1 MGTTKQMILNA
12 FSKSFKN
19 RFYNELV
26 IGKLAHSEFKDKINK
41 GDEVDITMPGTV
53 RLFDYDGGDL
63 PTAETAT
70 ISTCKVKIDRGR
82 AFHFELS
89 EMEEKMMEAS
99 FANPDKVVDLA
110 IDYTEDA
117 VKQFAAAVDSA
128 YANLYTRAG
137 HYLDD
142 NGKAITLT
150 PQIAKDIFAYMQAKF
165 QRGDGK
171 GHTNW
176 LDGSMVCVIP
186 PEYQFY
192 LGKLDD
198 LKYTESGKQEV
209 KKGYIGTLC
218 GWEILVS
225 NNIAQPQDGV
235 FYPLFGVKD
244 KTLAGG
250 ISSDLN
256 TVYYTP
262 EKNFNTCYKGY
273 GLFGVGAPRADML
286 GTVKISA
293 PLSVEVPKE
302 ETSKQEVSQGSN

>member
-1 MGTTKQMILNA
+1 MTAVKQMIVNA
-12 FSKSFKN
+12 FEKAFNKH
-19 RFYNELV
+19 FYNELV
-26 IGKLAHSEFKDKINK
+26 VGKLAHSEMKARINK
-41 GDEVDITMPGTV
+41 GDEVDVTMPGLVT
-53 RLFDYDGGDL
+53 LFDYDGGNL
-63 PTAETAT
+63 PNAETAT
-70 ISTCKVKIDRGR
+70 ISTCKVKIDRGK

-89 EMEEKMMEAS
+89 EMEEKMLEGSKAD
-99 FANPDKVVDLA
+99 PEGQVELA
-110 IDYTEDA
+110 KDYTNDA
-117 VKQFAAAVDSA
+117 IKQFAAAVDAA

-142 NGKAITLT
+142 SGSAITLT
-150 PQIAKDIFAYMQAKF
+150 PEIAKDIFAYMQAKF

-176 LDGSMVCVIP
+176 IDGSMVCVIP

-192 LGKLDD
+192 LGKLDE
-198 LKYTESGKQEV
+198 LKYTESGKNEI
-209 KKGYIGTLC
+209 KKGYIGNLC

-225 NNIAQPQDGV
+225 NNIAQPESGV
-235 FYPLFGVKD
+235 FYPLFGVKG

-256 TVYYTP
+256 TTSYVP

-273 GLFGVGAPRADML
+273 GLYGVGAPRADYL

-293 PLSVEVPKE
+293 PLKVVTT
-302 ETSKQEVSQGSN
+302 ETKTENS

>member
-1 MGTTKQMILNA
+1 MTSTKQMIANA
-12 FSKSFKN
+12 FSKAFNKY
-19 RFYNELV
+19 FYNELV
-26 IGKLAHSEFKDKINK
+26 VGKLAHSEMKQSINK
-41 GDEVDITMPGTV
+41 GDEVDITMPGMV

-70 ISTCKVKIDRGR
+70 LSTCKVKIDRGK

-89 EMEEKMMEAS
+89 EMEEKMLEAS
-99 FANPDKVVDLA
+99 KANPEGMVDLA
-110 IDYTEDA
+110 KDYTADA
-117 VKQFAAAVDSA
+117 IKQFAASVDAA

-142 NGKAITLT
+142 GGSAIALT
-150 PQIAKDIFAYMQAKF
+150 PQVAKDIFAYMQAKF

-171 GHTNW
+171 GHSNW
-176 LDGSMVCVIP
+176 VDGSMVCVIP

-192 LGKLDD
+192 LGKLDE
-198 LKYTESGKQEV
+198 LKYTESGKTEIA
-209 KKGYIGTLC
+209 KGYIGNLC

-225 NNIAQPQDGV
+225 NNIAQPEDGV

-256 TVYYTP
+256 TTFYTP

-273 GLFGVGAPRADML
+273 GLYGVGAPRADML

-293 PLSVEVPKE
+293 PLAV
-302 ETSKQEVSQGSN
+302 NA

>member
-1 MGTTKQMILNA
+1 MTSTKQMIVSA
-12 FSKSFKN
+12 FSTAFKKY
-19 RFYNELV
+19 FYNELV
-26 IGKLAHSEFKDKINK
+26 VGKLAHSELKDNINK
-41 GDEVDITMPGTV
+41 GDEVDITMPGMV

-70 ISTCKVKIDRGR
+70 ISTCKVKIDRGK

-89 EMEEKMMEAS
+89 EVEEKMLEKSQGEPAKM
-99 FANPDKVVDLA
+99 VDLA
-110 IDYTEDA
+110 KDYTEDA
-117 VKQFAAAVDSA
+117 IKQFAAAVDAS

-142 NGKAITLT
+142 AGKAITLT
-150 PQIAKDIFAYMQAKF
+150 PDIAKEIFAYMQAKF

-176 LDGSMVCVIP
+176 LDGNMICVIP

-192 LGKLDD
+192 LGKMDE
-198 LKYTESGKQEV
+198 LKYTEKGKEEIA
-209 KKGYIGTLC
+209 KGYIGSLC
-218 GWEILVS
+218 GWDILVS
-225 NNIAQPQDGV
+225 NNIAQPESGV

-250 ISSDLN
+250 VSSNLN
-256 TVYYTP
+256 TVFYTP

-286 GTVKISA
+286 GTVKVSA
-293 PLSVEVPKE
+293 PLSVNLTTKA
-302 ETSKQEVSQGSN
+302 